1 MLILLSSYLYAD
13 VWNSGTQI
21 EYEAY
26 YPAFIVQNSEG
37 MFTCSCRDKD
47 EKTNANNQT
56 SDEPDTFV
64 GYNSNNPNFSFW
76 TLGTGLTFDTEHH
89 YVSPSTIETIY
100 WGNIISD
107 PGDYKAYLN
116 IQDKAELPQGD
127 TGSRNDTDVSEEVDV
142 TVVNIGIS
150 SPAPSAIIN
159 NETTLLVG
167 FNDDDDNLNGIIYN
181 TETNVLNEN
190 DLTPI
195 TLTISPNNNRVRQYC
210 HVKLYGSGVKVFAN
224 DNRTSEYILT
234 YSLSDNSPVID
245 FSSSNS
251 VTIYVEPQ
259 STSIS
264 TLYFNFY
271 STVPSPSLLD
281 DDRTDILPNNLNE
294 TRHIKILGNRV
305 NLNSGVS
312 DNIENST
319 PGKVIPKY
327 DYLNQGVNSL
337 AISVAGINNYL
348 SNATTFVLESDNDNI
363 EFYSNYALTNQI
375 DINTE
380 YSGNSIP
387 NIIYVKGIEN
397 DVAQITGTLKYGGSI
412 IHQDNVLYS
421 VVQTDIS
428 HDPDVL
434 NGNDSNFPNQ
444 QMPELRNILS
454 NTVIP

>member
-1 MLILLSSYLYAD
+1 
-13 VWNSGTQI
+13 
-21 EYEAY
+21 
-26 YPAFIVQNSEG
+26 
-37 MFTCSCRDKD
+37 
-47 EKTNANNQT
+47 
-56 SDEPDTFV
+56 
-64 GYNSNNPNFSFW
+64 
-76 TLGTGLTFDTEHH
+76 
-89 YVSPSTIETIY
+89 
-100 WGNIISD
+100 
-107 PGDYKAYLN
+107 
-116 IQDKAELPQGD
+116 
-127 TGSRNDTDVSEEVDV
+127 
-142 TVVNIGIS
+142 
-150 SPAPSAIIN
+150 
-159 NETTLLVG
+159 
-167 FNDDDDNLNGIIYN
+167 
-181 TETNVLNEN
+181 
-190 DLTPI
+190 
-195 TLTISPNNNRVRQYC
+195 
-210 HVKLYGSGVKVFAN
+210 
-224 DNRTSEYILT
+224 
-234 YSLSDNSPVID
+234 
-245 FSSSNS
+245 
-251 VTIYVEPQ
+251 
-259 STSIS
+259 
-264 TLYFNFY
+264 
-271 STVPSPSLLD
+271 
-281 DDRTDILPNNLNE
+281 
-294 TRHIKILGNRV
+294 
-305 NLNSGVS
+305 
-312 DNIENST
+312 ENST

>member
-26 YPAFIVQNSEG
+26 YPAFILQNSEG
-37 MFTCSCRDKD
+37 MFTCYCSDYD

-167 FNDDDDNLNGIIYN
+167 FNDDDDNLNGIIDN

-245 FSSSNS
+245 FSLSNS

-281 DDRTDILPNNLNE
+281 DDRTDILPHNLNE